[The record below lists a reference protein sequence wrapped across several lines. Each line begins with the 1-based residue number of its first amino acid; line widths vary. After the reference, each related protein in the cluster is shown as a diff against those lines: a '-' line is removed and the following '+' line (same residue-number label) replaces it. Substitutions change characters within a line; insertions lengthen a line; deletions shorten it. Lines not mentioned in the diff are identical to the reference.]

1 MVIPCDEYYEH
12 VLGDSCDNDCEYCY
26 ADKELV
32 FAKKAFDLPHFDCI
46 LDTTHIKKGTG
57 FFIWSENAKKVILSA
72 GQKGH
77 FLTFQRPY
85 FEELF
90 SYEPVE

>member
-57 FFIWSENAKKVILSA
+57 FFIWSENAKKSNFVSRT
-72 GQKGH
+72 KRT
-77 FLTFQRPY
+77 FLNISKTIF
-85 FEELF
+85 
-90 SYEPVE
+90 